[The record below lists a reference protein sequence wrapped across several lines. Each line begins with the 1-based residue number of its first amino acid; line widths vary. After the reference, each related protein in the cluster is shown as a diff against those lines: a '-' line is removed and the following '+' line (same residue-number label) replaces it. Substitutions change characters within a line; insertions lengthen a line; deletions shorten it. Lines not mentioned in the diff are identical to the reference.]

1 MGIDMKWEWNKET
14 KLTLIALIIGTIVG
28 VLLTL
33 LMKDIK
39 GENVT
44 HSVITYNIKYDD
56 RSVDENSW
64 IMRKEGMV
72 NLINS
77 ISPDILGIQE
87 GLFHQVDYLD
97 DNLDNFRYVGVGRDD
112 GYKKGEF
119 CAIFFNKNKYRLI
132 NSSTFW
138 LSENP
143 NKVSIGWDAA
153 LERICTYAQ
162 LETINGKNKIWIFN
176 THFDHVGKEA
186 REQSA
191 KLLIRKI
198 RKINTDR
205 EPTILM
211 GDFNALDDTKVI
223 EILNREFKDSME
235 ISAKGHIGP
244 FGTFNNFSLKLEI
257 TKRIDYIFTYGM
269 KILFHEHVNKKLDN
283 GNHISDHLPVV
294 TKMKIIY

>member
-14 KLTLIALIIGTIVG
+14 KLTLIALIIGTIAG

-33 LMKDIK
+33 LMKYIK

-119 CAIFFNKNKYRLI
+119 CAIFFNKDKYRLI

-223 EILNREFKDSME
+223 EILNKEFKDSME

>member
-33 LMKDIK
+33 LMKYIK

-162 LETINGKNKIWIFN
+162 LETLNGKDKIWIFN
-176 THFDHVGKEA
+176 THFDHFGKIA

-191 KLLIRKI
+191 ELLIKKI
-198 RKINTDR
+198 RNINTDG
-205 EPTILM
+205 EPTVIM
-211 GDFNALDDTKVI
+211 GDLNALEDSKVI
-223 EILNREFKDSME
+223 EILKREFKDSME
-235 ISAKGHIGP
+235 ISEIGHNGP
-244 FGTFNNFSLKLEI
+244 IGTFNNFLSKQEI
-257 TKRIDYIFTYGM
+257 TKRIDYIFIYGM
-269 KILFHEHVNKKLDN
+269 KIVSHEHVNKKLDN
-283 GNHISDHLPVV
+283 GNHISDHLPVL
-294 TKMKIIY
+294 TKMKISK

>member
-1 MGIDMKWEWNKET
+1 MFKY
-14 KLTLIALIIGTIVG
+14 LFIILNSFFLFIYN
-28 VLLTL
+28 L
-33 LMKDIK
+33 K
-39 GENVT
+39 GENVI
-44 HSVITYNIKYDD
+44 HSIVTYNIKYDD
-56 RSVDENSW
+56 RSGQQNSW
-64 IMRKEGMV
+64 IMRKEGMIE
-72 NLINS
+72 LINS

-87 GLFHQVDYLD
+87 GLLHQVDYLD
-97 DNLDNFRYVGVGRDD
+97 TNLDNFRYVGVGRDD

-143 NKVSIGWDAA
+143 NKVSKGWDAA
-153 LERICTYAQ
+153 LERICTYTQ

-176 THFDHVGKEA
+176 THFDHVGKRA

-205 EPTILM
+205 EPTLLM
-211 GDFNALDDTKVI
+211 GDFNALADTKVI
-223 EILNREFKDSME
+223 EILNREFKDAME
-235 ISAKGHIGP
+235 ISAKGHKGP
-244 FGTFNNFSLKLEI
+244 LGTFNNFSPKQEI